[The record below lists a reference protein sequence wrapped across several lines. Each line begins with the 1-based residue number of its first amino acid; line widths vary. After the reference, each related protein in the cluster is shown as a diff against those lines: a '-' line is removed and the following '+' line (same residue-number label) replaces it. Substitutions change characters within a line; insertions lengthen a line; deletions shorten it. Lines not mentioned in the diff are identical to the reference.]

1 MAEINLETVLQ
12 AISELRT
19 DLVGRIGKLEGGFDK
34 LEGRIDRLEQG
45 QTRLRVELSERIDRL
60 QNGLDDLRQGYIIDW
75 ANVERT
81 ALIARGASDETR
93 ALSIQVTELTKLVR
107 RLEAQIRDLRGAG

>member
-1 MAEINLETVLQ
+1 MPAPILETVLA
-12 AISELRT
+12 AITAVPTGLSSRELIHPAASTAWR
-19 DLVGRIGKLEGGFDK
+19 LSRI
-34 LEGRIDRLEQG
+34 
-45 QTRLRVELSERIDRL
+45 RVELSERMDRL
-60 QNGLDDLRQGYIIDW
+60 QDGLDDLRQGYVVDW

>member
-1 MAEINLETVLQ
+1 MAEISLDTVLQ

-19 DLVGRIGKLEGGFDK
+19 DLVGRI
-34 LEGRIDRLEQG
+34 
-45 QTRLRVELSERIDRL
+45 DRL
-60 QNGLDDLRQGYIIDW
+60 QNGLDDLRQGYIVDW

-93 ALSIQVTELTKLVR
+93 ALSIQVTELTKLAR
-107 RLEAQIRDLRGAG
+107 RLEAQLRDLRGAG